1 MTNRQYADHR
11 GVSPG
16 RISQLKPKLQ
26 EAGAIGVDGRIDATL
41 ADDVLGGSRP
51 IVLPA
56 ATAPTARSQEASLT
70 EQRTK
75 LTALQVEER
84 ELSLA
89 ELRGELI
96 RKSDVESAAFDT
108 QRVIRDRLLAIPQEE
123 AGRFVGLADEGQAAA
138 MLTKI
143 LTDRLHKL
151 ADAVEHVGSA

>member
-11 GVSPG
+11 GVSAG

-26 EAGAIGVDGRIDATL
+26 EAGAIMPDGRIDATL
-41 ADDVLGGSRP
+41 ADEVLGGSRP
-51 IVLPA
+51 IIVPA
-56 ATAPTARSQEASLT
+56 AAPSARSEEASLT
-70 EQRTK
+70 VQRTK

-123 AGRFVGLADEGQAAA
+123 AGRFVGITDESQAAA
-138 MLTKI
+138 ILTKV

-151 ADAVEHVGSA
+151 ADAVARDGSP